1 MPNIATLHIDD
12 FQRVIN
18 NLNNQGELA
27 IIYFSASWCQP
38 CKRMAPVFER
48 ISIHFNDANI
58 FFGSIDIAEAPI
70 IAQQYGIKSV
80 PTVAILQKG
89 RLIVS
94 LSGERPFEE
103 FIRHI
108 EIATSSLRDVL
119 VNVT

>member
-38 CKRMAPVFER
+38 CKRMVPVFER
-48 ISIHFNDANI
+48 IASHFNDANV

-70 IAQQYGIKSV
+70 ITQQYGIKSV
-80 PTVAILQKG
+80 PTVAIFKKG
-89 RLIVS
+89 RLIRS

-119 VNVT
+119 S